1 MTKPLSE
8 QPLSPRTASRLDALL
23 IEGTFRVAAE
33 ARALEAQG
41 KQIIHLEFGEPDFP
55 APTHIVEAAVR
66 ALREG
71 DTKYAPPPGIP
82 VLREA
87 IAKAARARGIAA
99 TAEGILVTSGAKPM
113 LQYAVFAVVQEGD
126 EVLVPDTGFPIY
138 PSLVRL
144 AGGVPRR
151 YPIVRQ
157 GDGYALDIDA
167 LAAAVTPRTKALML
181 NSPHNPTGW
190 VATAGELEAIAKLAL
205 ANDLW
210 VISDEIYDGL
220 TYEAGGSP
228 SIAEIPGLKDRTIV
242 IDGFSKRYAMT
253 GFRLGFGIVPPGLA
267 RHITSLI
274 INNTSC
280 APHFVQ
286 RAGLAALEG
295 PQDCIVEFREAFRA
309 RRNMFTAALDLI
321 PGVAAPRP
329 AGAFYAFADVR
340 EALER
345 AGISTGVLATRLLH
359 DFGVAALPGTD
370 FGPAG
375 EGFLRFSFA
384 AAPALLERAADLF
397 GKCIESLAPAS
408 GIEQYAIPEAL

>member
-1 MTKPLSE
+1 
-8 QPLSPRTASRLDALL
+8 
-23 IEGTFRVAAE
+23 
-33 ARALEAQG
+33 
-41 KQIIHLEFGEPDFP
+41 
-55 APTHIVEAAVR
+55 
-66 ALREG
+66 
-71 DTKYAPPPGIP
+71 
-82 VLREA
+82 
-87 IAKAARARGIAA
+87 
-99 TAEGILVTSGAKPM
+99 M
-113 LQYAVFAVVQEGD
+113 LQYAVLAVVQEGD
-126 EVLVPDTGFPIY
+126 EVLVPDSGFPIY

-167 LAAAVTPRTKALML
+167 LASAVTPRTKALML

-190 VATAGELEAIAKLAL
+190 VASAGELEAVAKLAL
-205 ANDLW
+205 AHDLW
-210 VISDEIYDGL
+210 VISDEIYNKL
-220 TYEAGGSP
+220 TYEADDSP
-228 SIAEIPGLKDRTIV
+228 SFAAIPGLQDRTIV

-253 GFRLGFGIVPPGLA
+253 GFRLGFGIVPPDLA

-309 RRNMFTAALDLI
+309 RRNMFTAALGAI
-321 PGVAAPRP
+321 PGVASPRP

-340 EALER
+340 VALER
-345 AGISTGVLATRLLH
+345 AAISSAELATRLLH
-359 DFGVAALPGTD
+359 EFGVAALPGTD
-370 FGPAG
+370 FGPGG

-384 AAPALLERAADLF
+384 AAPALLERAAGLF
-397 GKCIESLAPAS
+397 RTCVETLVPSP
-408 GIEQYAIPEAL
+408 GIEQYAMPEAL